1 MFSKVKKFRD
11 LLNRMNFFRETWIF
25 SRNRVKIY
33 RFNWRNTKK
42 NNKVLTIYN
51 KISCILINKNNKN
64 FN

>member
-1 MFSKVKKFRD
+1 
-11 LLNRMNFFRETWIF
+11 LNRMNFFRETWIF

-51 KISCILINKNNKN
+51 KISGILINKNNKN
-64 FN
+64 YN